1 MKILIYLDIKLKLCH
16 RKEKSLKSI
25 IKNIYIR
32 ETDRIR
38 THDPTITRMTLLL
51 IPAPKFH
58 GGRNQSQHYFTF
70 NMNYRKLLQNIGR
83 M

>member
-32 ETDRIR
+32 KTDRIR

-51 IPAPKFH
+51 IPAPSSMAAEI
-58 GGRNQSQHYFTF
+58 RA
-70 NMNYRKLLQNIGR
+70 NIILHLT
-83 M
+83 